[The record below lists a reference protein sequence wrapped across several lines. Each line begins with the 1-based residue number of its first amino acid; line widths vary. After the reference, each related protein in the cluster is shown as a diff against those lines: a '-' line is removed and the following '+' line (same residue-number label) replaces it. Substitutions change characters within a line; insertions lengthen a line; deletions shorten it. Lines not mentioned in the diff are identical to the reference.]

1 MDGLPMDMTEE
12 DVGPSLPFD
21 IMEPLLPRAKGVPE
35 LRSVVTTFRYGMRLR
50 YVGVVN
56 RFRKS

>member
-1 MDGLPMDMTEE
+1 MDGLPVDMTEE

-21 IMEPLLPRAKGVPE
+21 IMEPLLPRAKGVLE

-50 YVGVVN
+50 CM
-56 RFRKS
+56 SAW